1 MSSSSKRKRS
11 ASSSSHRSSEHES
24 SRSRLTA
31 DDTSGTSA
39 GSRSGPANSALS
51 SAAAH
56 QQQKKP
62 AGFGFK
68 LKKPGSSATK
78 SKMAG
83 FSFGSLKPKRV
94 IPNVFASAALGASK
108 VRSIGAKPT
117 SPTSNKNM
125 SAAEKF
131 RLRKE
136 RLAALM
142 KRKKEEEALAAMSPE
157 ERRKY
162 EREQQLERVRR
173 EIEKKDR
180 ALAAAEAE
188 RRRRQQEAAAVAAD
202 PLEQFMQQ
210 LTSSDAEAAKAAA
223 QGTADGSSTLKSS
236 IQSARKPIQTISFE
250 DILKEQQ
257 RAQSQ
262 SAAPAAADGS
272 SVARPAAAAISVP
285 ATTTKDGDDD
295 EEAEDSDSGG
305 IVGGSFLDAMDG
317 SHVAVRNMS
326 LEKLADEDGS
336 QSDAGVDDETFHEEF
351 RKAWKRRQEA
361 ERRQAEANRIEEEKQ
376 RELEEKERL
385 KQEKAQESLGVI
397 YGDADADGAAEYA
410 ASQGKGK
417 SALDILREKMKKK
430 ELKKVDHSKVAYIPI
445 KKAFYREHPDVSKM
459 QPATVR
465 AHLKRMEIK
474 VRGKNAPKPILKWS
488 YAGLDA
494 RVLLM
499 CEMLG
504 FAAPFAIQA
513 MAIPALMSGRD
524 IIGVAKTGSG
534 KTVAFLLPLFRHV
547 LDQPKLAD
555 GEGPIGLIMAPAR
568 ELAVQIY
575 RETKKFTKVL
585 NMRTVAV

>member
-1 MSSSSKRKRS
+1 M
-11 ASSSSHRSSEHES
+11 
-24 SRSRLTA
+24 
-31 DDTSGTSA
+31 
-39 GSRSGPANSALS
+39 
-51 SAAAH
+51 
-56 QQQKKP
+56 QQQKKTT
-62 AGFGFK
+62 GFGFK
-68 LKKPGSSATK
+68 LKKAGSSAAK
-78 SKMAG
+78 SKMGG
-83 FSFGSLKPKRV
+83 FSFGNLKPKRV
-94 IPNVFASAALGASK
+94 VPNVFASAALGASK
-108 VRSIGAKPT
+108 ARSIGAKPT
-117 SPTSNKNM
+117 SPTSNKKM

-173 EIEKKDR
+173 EIEEKDR

-188 RRRRQQEAAAVAAD
+188 RRRRQQEAAAAAAD

-210 LTSSDAEAAKAAA
+210 LTSSDAEAAQAAA
-223 QGTADGSSTLKSS
+223 QGTADGASGLKSS
-236 IQSARKPIQTISFE
+236 IQPSRDKPIQTISFE
-250 DILKEQQ
+250 DIVKEQQ

-272 SVARPAAAAISVP
+272 AVPAAAAAAAGGSA
-285 ATTTKDGDDD
+285 ATPTTSTTNNDDD

-430 ELKKVDHSKVAYIPI
+430 ELKKVDHSQVAYVPI